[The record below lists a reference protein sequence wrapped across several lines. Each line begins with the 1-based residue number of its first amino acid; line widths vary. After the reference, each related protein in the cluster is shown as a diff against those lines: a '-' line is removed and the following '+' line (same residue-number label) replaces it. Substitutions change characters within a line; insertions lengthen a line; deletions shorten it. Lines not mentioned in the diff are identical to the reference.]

1 MQHSDFVHL
10 HLHTQ
15 YSLLDGAIRLEPL
28 FKKAA
33 EYKMPSLAITD
44 HGNMFGAVD
53 FYRTAKKHGIKP
65 IIGCE
70 VYVAPTSRLEKSSQ
84 EGIAD
89 SSYHLILLAK
99 NSTGYKNLV
108 SLVSAGYLEGFYYR
122 PRIDKELL
130 SKHTEGLI
138 ALSSCMK
145 GEIQR
150 LLHKGQRDDA
160 YKAASFYK
168 DVMGERRFYLEIQ
181 DQNIPD
187 QKDINR
193 DMLDMAKKL
202 SIPLVATNDCHY
214 MDEKDAEAHEV
225 LLCIQTGKTTDDPK
239 RMRFTTNQF
248 YFKSPQEM
256 KLLFK
261 EAPEAVSNTIEIA
274 ERCNLDMRFDQIH
287 LPHYNVP
294 SDTTLD
300 GYLSDMAKHGLE
312 SRIKQWSVVSGQWS
326 EEKREIYF
334 RRLEDELKMIKA
346 MGYSGYFLIVWDFI
360 DYARRKGIPVG
371 PGRGSAAGS
380 LVAYALRI
388 TDLDPIK
395 YGLLFE
401 RFLNPE
407 RISMPDIDIDF
418 CMERRDE
425 VIAYVTEKYG
435 NVAQIIT
442 FGSMNAKAVIRDVGR
457 AMAMPYSDAD
467 RIAKLVPNRLNIT
480 LDDAIKEEPRFK
492 EMEKKDERVKRLLDI
507 ARRLEGLPRHAS
519 THAAGVV
526 ISPAPLMEFMPLYK
540 ASKGEITTQY
550 PMEDIEKLGLLKMD
564 FLGLRTLTVIR
575 RSEELIRKS
584 PHKVDFSIESIP
596 LNDKDTY
603 KLLSD
608 ARTFGV
614 FQLES
619 SGLRDILRKL
629 KPEAFEDVIALVAL
643 YRPGPLGSGM
653 VDDFIKRKH
662 GTVPIKNIV
671 PQLDDILKETYGV
684 ILYQEQVMKI
694 ASVLGG
700 FSMGAA
706 DLLRRAM
713 GKKKPEEMA
722 QQREKFVKGA
732 VANRIP
738 QDKADKIFDLM
749 EHFAGYGFNKS
760 HSAAYALVAYQTA
773 YLKSHYPLEF
783 MSSLLSSEM
792 GNTDKMIQYIAE
804 CKDMGIQMLPPDIN
818 ESFSDFTVVY
828 EGENPPSPPFNKG
841 GRGGVRFGLAAVK
854 NVGGSAVE
862 AILKVRKIKG
872 SFSSL
877 MDFCENVDLR
887 VVNRKV
893 IESLVK
899 CGAFDGT
906 AGSIPPFKKGGLGG
920 VAPKAHRAKMINNL
934 DAIMGSA
941 QTVQRDREKGQYN
954 MFDNSFINPPAPP
967 FNKGGQW
974 GLEWSEKELL
984 SYEKESLGFYI
995 SGHPLSRFEKEIR
1008 HFTNV
1013 NTQTLQDIK
1022 NGREISI
1029 AGVISKYRTQVTKKG
1044 DTMAF
1049 ATLEDLHG
1057 SVEMIVFPDVY
1068 KTSVSLIEGEE
1079 PVLIKGNIS
1088 AEDDSTKIIA
1098 KEIFPLSNIS
1108 ERLSSKVHINIQ
1120 AVGLEKDTLIRLKEI
1135 LSASKGRNNLF
1146 LHLFFP
1152 DKSQINIGVDKT
1164 FQVTPDD
1171 SMIKE
1176 IESLFGDDVVYFE

>member
-28 FKKAA
+28 FKKAG

-53 FYRTAKKHGIKP
+53 FYQTAKKYGIKP

-84 EGIAD
+84 EGISD

-99 NSTGYKNLV
+99 NITGYKNLV

-150 LLHKGQRDDA
+150 LLHKGQKDNA

-168 DVMGERRFYLEIQ
+168 DIMGERRFYLEIQ

-202 SIPLVATNDCHY
+202 SIPLAATNDCHY

-261 EAPEAVSNTIEIA
+261 EAPEAISNTVEIA

-287 LPHYNVP
+287 LPHYDVP

-300 GYLSDMAKHGLE
+300 GYLRDMAIHGLE
-312 SRIKQWSVVSGQWS
+312 KRLKKS
-326 EEKREIYF
+326 EELGVKSEELRKVYF
-334 RRLEDELKMIKA
+334 DRLESELKMIKA

-425 VIAYVTEKYG
+425 VIDYVTEKYG

-457 AMAMPYSDAD
+457 AMAMPYSEAD
-467 RIAKLVPNRLNIT
+467 RIAKLIPNRLNIT

-507 ARRLEGLPRHAS
+507 ARILEGLPRHAS

-526 ISPAPLMEFMPLYK
+526 ISPAPLTEFMPLYK
-540 ASKGEITTQY
+540 ANKGEITTQY

-575 RSEELIRKS
+575 KTEELIRKRYES
-584 PHKVDFSIESIP
+584 GFSIENIP

-629 KPEAFEDVIALVAL
+629 KPEVFEDVIALVAL

-684 ILYQEQVMKI
+684 ILYQEQVMRI
-694 ASVLGG
+694 AGVLGG

-706 DLLRRAM
+706 DTLRRAM
-713 GKKKPEEMA
+713 SKKKPEEMA

-732 VANRIP
+732 VANGIP

-792 GNTDKMIQYIAE
+792 GNTDKVIQYIAE
-804 CKDMGIQMLPPDIN
+804 CKDMGIQALPPDIN

-828 EGENPPSPPFNKG
+828 EENVEVGMKKSGVGSRESNPNPEPRTLPLHKG
-841 GRGGVRFGLAAVK
+841 GIRFGLAAVK

-862 AILKVRKIKG
+862 AILKVREIKG
-872 SFSSL
+872 SFNSL
-877 MDFCENVDLR
+877 MDFCESVDLR
-887 VVNRKV
+887 
-893 IESLVK
+893 
-899 CGAFDGT
+899 
-906 AGSIPPFKKGGLGG
+906 
-920 VAPKAHRAKMINNL
+920 
-934 DAIMGSA
+934 
-941 QTVQRDREKGQYN
+941 
-954 MFDNSFINPPAPP
+954 
-967 FNKGGQW
+967 
-974 GLEWSEKELL
+974 
-984 SYEKESLGFYI
+984 
-995 SGHPLSRFEKEIR
+995 
-1008 HFTNV
+1008 
-1013 NTQTLQDIK
+1013 
-1022 NGREISI
+1022 
-1029 AGVISKYRTQVTKKG
+1029 
-1044 DTMAF
+1044 
-1049 ATLEDLHG
+1049 
-1057 SVEMIVFPDVY
+1057 
-1068 KTSVSLIEGEE
+1068 
-1079 PVLIKGNIS
+1079 
-1088 AEDDSTKIIA
+1088 
-1098 KEIFPLSNIS
+1098 
-1108 ERLSSKVHINIQ
+1108 
-1120 AVGLEKDTLIRLKEI
+1120 
-1135 LSASKGRNNLF
+1135 
-1146 LHLFFP
+1146 
-1152 DKSQINIGVDKT
+1152 
-1164 FQVTPDD
+1164 
-1171 SMIKE
+1171 
-1176 IESLFGDDVVYFE
+1176 

>member
-1 MQHSDFVHL
+1 MMHHSDFVHL

-28 FKKAA
+28 FKKAC

-53 FYRTAKKHGIKP
+53 FYRTAKKYGIKP

-70 VYVAPTSRLEKSSQ
+70 VYVAPTSRFEKSSQ
-84 EGIAD
+84 EGISD

-99 NSTGYKNLV
+99 NAAGYKNLV
-108 SLVSAGYLEGFYYR
+108 LLVSAGYLEGFYYR
-122 PRIDKELL
+122 PRIDKEIL

-138 ALSSCMK
+138 VLSSCMK

-150 LLHKGQRDDA
+150 LLHKGQKDDA

-168 DVMGERRFYLEIQ
+168 DIMGERRFYLEIQ

-187 QKDINR
+187 QKGINR
-193 DMLDMAKKL
+193 DMLEMAKKL
-202 SIPLVATNDCHY
+202 SIPLAATNDCHY
-214 MDEKDAEAHEV
+214 MDEKDADAHEI

-256 KLLFK
+256 KHLFK
-261 EAPEAVSNTIEIA
+261 EAPEAISNTMEIA

-287 LPHYNVP
+287 LPRYDVP

-300 GYLSDMAKHGLE
+300 GYLRDMAIHGLE
-312 SRIKQWSVVSGQWS
+312 ARLKKEGSGVRGQGA
-326 EEKREIYF
+326 EEDIRKVYF
-334 RRLEDELKMIKA
+334 DRLENEIKMIKT

-380 LVAYALRI
+380 LVAYSLRI

-492 EMEKKDERVKRLLDI
+492 EFEKKDERVKSLLDI

-526 ISPAPLMEFMPLYK
+526 ISPAPLTEFMPLYK
-540 ASKGEITTQY
+540 ANRGEITTQY

-575 RSEELIRKS
+575 KTEELIRSKYE
-584 PHKVDFSIESIP
+584 KDFNIENIP
-596 LNDKDTY
+596 LDDKDTY

-629 KPEAFEDVIALVAL
+629 KPEVFEDVIALVAL

-662 GTVPIKNIV
+662 GTVSIKNIV

-684 ILYQEQVMKI
+684 ILYQEQVMRI
-694 ASVLGG
+694 AGTLGG

-706 DLLRRAM
+706 DTLRRAM

-732 VANRIP
+732 AAKGIP
-738 QDKADKIFDLM
+738 EDKADKIFDLM

-783 MSSLLSSEM
+783 MSALLSSEM
-792 GNTDKMIQYIAE
+792 GNTDKLIQYIAE
-804 CKDMGIQMLPPDIN
+804 CKDMGILVLPPDIN
-818 ESFSDFTVVY
+818 ESFSDFTTAY
-828 EGENPPSPPFNKG
+828 EEGA
-841 GRGGVRFGLAAVK
+841 RGGIRFGLAAVK

-862 AILKVRKIKG
+862 AILKAREAKG
-872 SFSSL
+872 SFNSL
-877 MDFCENVDLR
+877 MDFCESVDLR
-887 VVNRKV
+887 AVNRKV
-893 IESLVK
+893 IESLIK

-906 AGSIPPFKKGGLGG
+906 ADSKNLS
-920 VAPKAHRAKMINNL
+920 PKTYRASMINGL
-934 DAIMGSA
+934 DATINNA
-941 QTVQRDREKGQYN
+941 QTVQKDRERGQYN
-954 MFDNSFINPPAPP
+954 MFDNFGIGA
-967 FNKGGQW
+967 GGLGLGAGKKQVSSLQSPVPD
-974 GLEWSEKELL
+974 LEWTEKELL

-995 SGHPLSRFEKEIR
+995 SGHPLSRFEKDIR

-1057 SVEMIVFPDVY
+1057 SSEMIIFPDLY
-1068 KTSVSLIEGEE
+1068 KTALSLIEGED
-1079 PVLIKGNIS
+1079 PIWVKGSIS

-1098 KEIFPLSNIS
+1098 REIFSLLNIR

-1120 AVGLEKDTLIRLKEI
+1120 AVGLEKDTLIRLKEV
-1135 LSASKGRNNLF
+1135 LSLRKGKNNIF
-1146 LHLFFP
+1146 LHIFFP
-1152 DKSQINIGVDKT
+1152 DKSQINIGLDKT
-1164 FQVTPDD
+1164 FQVSPDD
-1171 SMIKE
+1171 LMIKD
-1176 IESLFGDDVVYFE
+1176 IEGIFGDDVVYFE